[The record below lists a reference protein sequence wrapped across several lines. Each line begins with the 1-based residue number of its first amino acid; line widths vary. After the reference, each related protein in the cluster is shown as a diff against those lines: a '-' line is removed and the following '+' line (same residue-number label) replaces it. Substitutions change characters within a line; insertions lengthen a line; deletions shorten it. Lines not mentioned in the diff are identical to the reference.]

1 MMEMLF
7 CCVACVF
14 YMQEYVQP
22 GSVRFAEDVVNRLW
36 MWQFILL
43 LLWETVGCGKVVSRN
58 FY

>member
-1 MMEMLF
+1 
-7 CCVACVF
+7 
-14 YMQEYVQP
+14 MQEYVQP